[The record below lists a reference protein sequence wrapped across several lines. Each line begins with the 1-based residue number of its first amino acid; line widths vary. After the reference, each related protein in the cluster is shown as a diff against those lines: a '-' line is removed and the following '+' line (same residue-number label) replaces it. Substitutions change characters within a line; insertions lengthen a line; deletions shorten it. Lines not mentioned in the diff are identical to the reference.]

1 METVVGTAVTIDLQP
16 PTDPGLYGYAGWALR
31 LSPDVVWSLD
41 LGGAV
46 DADLTAL
53 TLDELEV
60 SGAGTVHLGSAT
72 IETLVDVGGSM
83 QVTIPEGA
91 AARVVGTAS
100 VPSSWALTQD
110 GATAPGGG
118 TGWVFTVVGDASLTV
133 VER

>member
-1 METVVGTAVTIDLQP
+1 
-16 PTDPGLYGYAGWALR
+16 
-31 LSPDVVWSLD
+31 
-41 LGGAV
+41 LGGVV

-60 SGAGTVHLGSAT
+60 SGAGTVHLGLAP

>member
-1 METVVGTAVTIDLQP
+1 
-16 PTDPGLYGYAGWALR
+16 
-31 LSPDVVWSLD
+31 
-41 LGGAV
+41 
-46 DADLTAL
+46 
-53 TLDELEV
+53 V
-60 SGAGTVHLGSAT
+60 SGAGTVHLGLAP

-83 QVTIPEGA
+83 HVTIPEGA

-110 GATAPGGG
+110 GAIAPGGG